1 MECNRHSHLCRFAIY
16 PMWHRLYKDPI
27 FDGRSCTVEFDTKIA
42 LVVRSDLALW
52 QKLNV
57 TAFLTSGI
65 VGTTE
70 GIMGE
75 PYRDSQGGVYHPLVI
90 QPMIILAATAEE
102 LTRTCRRAADREVR
116 VAVYIEE
123 MFTTGHDEANRTVVS
138 AFTASELPLVGLSM
152 RAERKVVDKITKG
165 LKLHS

>member
-1 MECNRHSHLCRFAIY
+1 MN
-16 PMWHRLYKDPI
+16 
-27 FDGRSCTVEFDTKIA
+27 FDTKIA
-42 LVVRSDLALW
+42 LVVRNDLELW

-75 PYRDSQGGVYHPLVI
+75 NYKDAEDVTYSPLVI
-90 QPMIILAATAEE
+90 QPMIILAATADE
-102 LTRTCRRAADREVR
+102 LARTRRRAADRAVR
-116 VAVYIEE
+116 LSVYIED
-123 MFTTGHDEANRTVVS
+123 MFSTGHDAANREAVLKYS
-138 AFTASELPLVGLSM
+138 SENLPLVGLAM
-152 RAERKVVDKITKG
+152 RAEKKTVDKITKG